1 MPALALVD
9 VAGGEPELEL
19 LEVLGALLELLGA
32 LPVVGLDVL
41 DASPLPPLP
50 EPHAE
55 SASARTQ
62 QPSNGDKD
70 LDVMSATL

>member
-9 VAGGEPELEL
+9 VAGGDVAGGELEL
-19 LEVLGALLELLGA
+19 LELLGALLELLGA
-32 LPVVGLDVL
+32 SFAVGLEVL
-41 DASPLPPLP
+41 LP

-62 QPSNGDKD
+62 APSDGDKD
-70 LDVMSATL
+70 LDFMSATL